1 MTIFNVRVDG
11 VRAEDG
17 KMIFD
22 IDVDGQKSAPWTYR
36 EFPKRGDLWGLNIH
50 TSGEERDCIANAISA
65 YAFDNGAVRL
75 ATFELAQTQTILLS
89 ADSTCLRCAGSSI
102 KVVAGDRTKCDECG
116 AWYALARV
124 PMPRVDNRERV

>member
-22 IDVDGQKSAPWTYR
+22 VDVDGQKSAPWTYR

-50 TSGEERDCIANAISA
+50 TSGEERDRIANAISA
-65 YAFDNGAVRL
+65 YARDNGATNL
-75 ATFELAQTQTILLS
+75 AAFELAQTQTIRLS
-89 ADSTCLRCAGSSI
+89 ADSTCLRCAASSI
-102 KVVAGDRTKCDECG
+102 KVMAGDRAKCGECG
-116 AWYALARV
+116 AWYALARS
-124 PMPRVDNRERV
+124 PGPRLDGRELV